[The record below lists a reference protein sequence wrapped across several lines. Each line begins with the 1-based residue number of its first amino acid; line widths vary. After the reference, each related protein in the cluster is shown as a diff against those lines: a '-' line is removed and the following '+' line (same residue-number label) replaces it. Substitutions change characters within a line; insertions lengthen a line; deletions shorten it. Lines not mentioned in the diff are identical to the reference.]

1 MNFKGYQCALV
12 AGVIAAVGASASASI
27 VQTELT
33 GATPLVDILDPQGNF
48 QGEFVVGDKL
58 FTNIVFVGGG
68 IDASQV
74 TIAPFLAANPD
85 DATGF
90 DLIGQWV
97 DVPGDAFATGFSFRY
112 DVVVLDPNKEIKDA
126 SLIFNATTAG
136 TGSSDVNETLTTLA
150 NEFVDELDVIVNQF
164 EETREDTWLT
174 DGPTYDGLNAFK
186 DFSVFAPG
194 ENDFAGVSFIRQTF
208 SQVPA
213 PGAAVLAGL
222 AGVVGI
228 RRRRG

>member
-1 MNFKGYQCALV
+1 
-12 AGVIAAVGASASASI
+12 
-27 VQTELT
+27 
-33 GATPLVDILDPQGNF
+33 
-48 QGEFVVGDKL
+48 
-58 FTNIVFVGGG
+58 
-68 IDASQV
+68 
-74 TIAPFLAANPD
+74 
-85 DATGF
+85 
-90 DLIGQWV
+90 
-97 DVPGDAFATGFSFRY
+97 PGDAFATGFSFRY
-112 DVVVLDPNKEIKDA
+112 DVIVLDPNKEIKDA

-136 TGSSDVNETLTTLA
+136 TGSSDVNETLTTLS
-150 NEFVDELDVIVNQF
+150 NQFVDELDVIVNQF

-174 DGPTYDGLNAFK
+174 DGPTYTGLNAFK

-194 ENDFAGVSFIRQTF
+194 DNDFAGVSFIRQTF